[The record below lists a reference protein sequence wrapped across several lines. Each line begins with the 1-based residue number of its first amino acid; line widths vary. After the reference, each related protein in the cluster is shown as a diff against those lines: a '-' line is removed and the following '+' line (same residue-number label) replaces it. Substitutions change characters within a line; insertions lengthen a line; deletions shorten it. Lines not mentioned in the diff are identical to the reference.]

1 MTALSPLV
9 SRTCSPCV
17 SVFPLRLIRDPHP
30 SYLQNGDQC
39 GYNGEDCTLM
49 EMTMVNPTCTGCGS
63 SADISLIDP

>member
-1 MTALSPLV
+1 MTALSLLV
-9 SRTCSPCV
+9 SRTCPALLCLHHGLIMNPC
-17 SVFPLRLIRDPHP
+17 I

-39 GYNGEDCTLM
+39 GYNGEHCTLM